1 MGSEMCIRDR
11 LITQLTLQHLHDLR
25 ERSESD
31 DGLVDPRDA
40 TAISKTSLGEMVP
53 NEDAARVRCSAALTM
68 GGKTFYAG
76 DLAFAR
82 VRGRIVLLEIWY
94 HVRFCDGRIR
104 SCVSEYDPAPSAND
118 SKLCKT
124 FRRKQSPRLEHDSCF
139 VASAI
144 YMMHEGYVAAL
155 VPWCLRD

>member
-1 MGSEMCIRDR
+1 MRIAGVDIV
-11 LITQLTLQHLHDLR
+11 LIWLISKGGLTTQLTLQHLHDLR
-25 ERSESD
+25 VRSESD
-31 DGLVDPRDA
+31 DELLDPRDA
-40 TAISKTSLGEMVP
+40 TAKLKTMLGELVP
-53 NEDAARVRCSAALTM
+53 NEDAARVRCSRSLTT

-118 SKLCKT
+118 NNFCKT
-124 FRRKQSPRLEHDSCF
+124 FRRKQDPRLEHDSC
-139 VASAI
+139 SA
-144 YMMHEGYVAAL
+144 AQ
-155 VPWCLRD
+155 PFT

>member
-1 MGSEMCIRDR
+1 MRSGGIEIV
-11 LITQLTLQHLHDLR
+11 IITLQHLHDLR

-40 TAISKTSLGEMVP
+40 IAKLKTSLGELVP
-53 NEDAARVRCSAALTM
+53 NEDAARVRCSRALKI
-68 GGKTFYAG
+68 GRKVFYAG

-118 SKLCKT
+118 NKLCKT
-124 FRRKQSPRLEHDSCF
+124 FRRKQNPRLEHASCF
-139 VASAI
+139 VAPAI
-144 YMMHEGYVAAL
+144 YMMQEGSVATL